1 MSDIANASLARAA
14 VHYIDGAMRSFPDS
28 EITAVTIAIRGTE
41 DIVAARQQGR
51 LLAQQLDFTTTQ
63 TTLVATVISELAR
76 NILVY
81 AGRGEIILARLG
93 GNPRRGLQIEAADNG
108 PGIADIERAMRSG
121 YSSSGG
127 LGLGL
132 SGIRKMV
139 DEFDISSRV
148 GTGTHITS
156 TMWSR

>member
-1 MSDIANASLARAA
+1 MSDIANATLVRAD
-14 VHYIDGAMRSFPDS
+14 VHYIDGARQSFPDP
-28 EITAVTIAIRGTE
+28 ETTTVTIAIRGTE

-51 LLAQQLDFTTTQ
+51 LLAQQLDFSATQ

-81 AGRGEIILARLG
+81 AGRGEIILTRLG
-93 GNPRRGLQIEAADNG
+93 GNPHKGLQIKAADNG
-108 PGIADIERAMRSG
+108 PGIADVERAMLSG

-139 DEFDISSRV
+139 DEFDINSRIGA
-148 GTGTHITS
+148 GTQITS
-156 TMWSR
+156 SMWSR